1 VPSPRGGAVVLDY
14 RNRMRRKL
22 TLLVFAFG
30 GVWAQ
35 NNPSNSTDP
44 GPPKV
49 EAPKTPG
56 APDPNT
62 TGVPVDPKAY
72 VLGELDEIL
81 IKVFRDTDFTGYYL
95 VGPDGKIT
103 LPLIG
108 EMQAAGLTLEGLG
121 TKVKEAL
128 SDLIIKPD
136 VNVLLV
142 QINSKWYTVT
152 GEVNRT
158 GKYPLLKETRVFD
171 AINETGG
178 FRDFANRKNII
189 IVRGAKR
196 IHFNYDQVKKGKK
209 LDTNIPLQNGDT
221 IIVQ

>member
-1 VPSPRGGAVVLDY
+1 
-14 RNRMRRKL
+14 MRRKL
-22 TLLVFAFG
+22 TLLVFALG

-35 NNPSNSTDP
+35 NNPSNSSDA

-49 EAPKTPG
+49 EAPKAAPG
-56 APDPNT
+56 LPDPT
-62 TGVPVDPKAY
+62 ATGVPVDPKAY
-72 VLGELDEIL
+72 VIGELDEIL
-81 IKVFRDTDFTGYYL
+81 IKVFRDSDFTGYYL

-108 EMQAAGLTLEGLG
+108 EMQAAGLTLEGMG
-121 TKVKEAL
+121 AKVKEAL

-136 VNVLLV
+136 VNVMLV
-142 QINSKWYTVT
+142 QVNSKWYTVT

-158 GKYPLLKETRVFD
+158 GKYPLLTETRVFE

-178 FRDFANRKNII
+178 FKDFANRKNII

-196 IHFNYDQVKKGKK
+196 IKFNYDQVKKGKN
-209 LDTNIPLQNGDT
+209 LDQNIVLQSGDT
-221 IIVQ
+221 IIIQ